1 MKRLV
6 HILLLFFTALLV
18 GCGGSHDARVMAELD
33 RADSLLRTS
42 DTAAHSAA
50 LRQMLALDTA
60 RALQADEALRARH
73 ALLLTQAQFKCYA
86 FPSNDSLINIARNY
100 YADHHSSAQ
109 DHELYT
115 RSLIY
120 SGAVAQMT
128 DNPQQA
134 MQWYL
139 EAESAA
145 DPNDHFNLGYINLR
159 IAEIYQSE
167 YITDSTDLVR
177 YKQALPHFEKAGSDY
192 YQAVC
197 LTGIGGLYRTHNNDS
212 ALHYLQQA
220 ISFSKK
226 HGLTYNYYEALDKL
240 CGLYYVTNEYEKAKD
255 VAMQIY
261 RENQGTYDGT
271 QYISFGIISFAK
283 LGMTDSAKHYLKLL
297 PAPQTQVDSIMYHKD
312 LLAIAESKND
322 DKSVISHYLMTDE
335 ITDSIIV
342 QSKAELL
349 KTTEQEYKTNLLK
362 RETEK
367 AKGKLWFLWTVIALI
382 VLPTCYVTYK
392 FFKAKALMSR
402 LNRENRSICQT
413 LANLQEKA
421 NKLEQKAKE
430 NQADAISADRAID
443 SEMAILTELKEKLS
457 FPRKLSFKDVLF
469 SQGLSTKLTLKPLS
483 PDFWNNLL
491 QVANIK
497 TKGLISYLNNNYD
510 CKPKDLRF
518 ISLVSLG
525 FSNQMIQQ
533 CMDYSNIKTVSNYK
547 SNIIK
552 NITGENKTLDLF
564 IEDYRKTNII
574 LNTIERVEVTSKE

>member
-1 MKRLV
+1 MKRLPG
-6 HILLLFFTALLV
+6 ILIALSLLTALLV
-18 GCGGSHDARVMAELD
+18 GCGSGHDARVTAELD

-42 DTAAHSAA
+42 DTAAHSTA

-100 YADHHSSAQ
+100 YAKHHTSAQ

-177 YKQALPHFEKAGSDY
+177 YKQALPHFVKAGSDY
-192 YQAVC
+192 YQAIC

-212 ALHYLQQA
+212 AMHYLQQA
-220 ISFSKK
+220 ISFSKE

-402 LNRENRSICQT
+402 LNRENRSISQT

-469 SQGLSTKLTLKPLS
+469 SQGLPTKLTLKPLS

-564 IEDYRKTNII
+564 IEDYRKNKH
-574 LNTIERVEVTSKE
+574 NFKHY